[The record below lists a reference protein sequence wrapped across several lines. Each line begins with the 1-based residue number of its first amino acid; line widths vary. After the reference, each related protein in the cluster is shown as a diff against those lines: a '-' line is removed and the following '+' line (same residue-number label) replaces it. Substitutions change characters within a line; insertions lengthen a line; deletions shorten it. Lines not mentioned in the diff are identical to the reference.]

1 MPKEGLFIV
10 AACFISLF
18 GYMGSSVYIAAF
30 VDLGQVFHVNPS
42 FIKLSITIYYVG
54 LVIGTV
60 LAGPLSEGYGR
71 KRALIFFLLLFS
83 GSSLLCGLAPSIEWF
98 LGGRLLE
105 GIGNAGGPI
114 LVMAIV
120 ADRYEGEAYRKVI
133 TYLLVVTSLGPG
145 ISPIF
150 GSFFLYFFEWRII
163 FYLLV
168 IFGILALGLIC
179 GTIDMD
185 AKKREKSAT
194 FREYL
199 VFIKDP
205 FFRYYCLMIGA
216 LYGAFY
222 TFMVVSPYIFYLHYG
237 WRSIDFAWVGLG
249 LAFANSLGTI
259 MSEELAK
266 SMKSKRILLIG
277 FAIIATAFLLFFLI
291 GLPPLGA
298 WFLLIA
304 TLFAIGQNLTTSCL
318 TADAMKRIPQF
329 SNVASSLL
337 RLSRDSAVALTL
349 CIVPFLSE
357 TLAVINFFILV
368 ALVLSILGY
377 LRLLHSF

>member
-1 MPKEGLFIV
+1 MSKENLFI
-10 AACFISLF
+10 ATACFISLF
-18 GYMGSSVYIAAF
+18 GYMGASVYIAAF
-30 VDLGQVFHVNPS
+30 VDLGQVFHVTPS
-42 FIKLSITIYYVG
+42 FIKFSITVYYVG
-54 LVIGTV
+54 LVVGAI
-60 LAGPLSEGYGR
+60 LSGPLSEGYGR
-71 KRALIFFLLLFS
+71 KRALIFFLALFS
-83 GSSLLCGLAPSIEWF
+83 GSSLLCALAPSIEWF
-98 LGGRLLE
+98 LGGRLVE
-105 GIGNAGGPI
+105 GIGNAGGPV

-120 ADRYEGEAYRKVI
+120 ADRYEGDAYRKAI
-133 TYLLVVTSLGPG
+133 SYLLVVTSLGPG
-145 ISPIF
+145 ISPIV
-150 GSFFLYFFEWRII
+150 GSSLLYFFEWRII
-163 FYLLV
+163 FYLLAV
-168 IFGILALGLIC
+168 FGVLALGLIC
-179 GTIDMD
+179 RTIDAD
-185 AKKREKSAT
+185 VKKREKSAT

-249 LAFANSLGTI
+249 LAFANSVGTI
-259 MSEELAK
+259 MSEEFVRY
-266 SMKSKRILLIG
+266 MKSKGVLLIG
-277 FAIIATAFLLFFLI
+277 IMIIAASLLLFSLI

-357 TLAVINFFILV
+357 TLAVINFFILI